1 MKHLII
7 FGAPGSGKGTQSKK
21 LEEKF
26 GFKVVSTGDLL
37 RAEVASGTEIGRN
50 CADIMAQGRFPDN
63 EIIYQLISKFISEN
77 SNVQGILYD
86 GFPRTIEQ
94 AEFLLS
100 TLKQRNET
108 INNIINVQV
117 EKNALLKRIIG
128 RFSCADCGEIY
139 NKYYKMPT
147 SEGICNVCSSVNFKT
162 RSDDIEDAVKTRLMM
177 YEESTAPILD
187 FFTAQ
192 RLNIA
197 VIDGMQPMDDVFYQ
211 IENIL
216 NIE

>member
-1 MKHLII
+1 
-7 FGAPGSGKGTQSKK
+7 
-21 LEEKF
+21 
-26 GFKVVSTGDLL
+26 
-37 RAEVASGTEIGRN
+37 
-50 CADIMAQGRFPDN
+50 
-63 EIIYQLISKFISEN
+63 
-77 SNVQGILYD
+77 
-86 GFPRTIEQ
+86 
-94 AEFLLS
+94 
-100 TLKQRNET
+100 
-108 INNIINVQV
+108 
-117 EKNALLKRIIG
+117 
-128 RFSCADCGEIY
+128 
-139 NKYYKMPT
+139 MPT